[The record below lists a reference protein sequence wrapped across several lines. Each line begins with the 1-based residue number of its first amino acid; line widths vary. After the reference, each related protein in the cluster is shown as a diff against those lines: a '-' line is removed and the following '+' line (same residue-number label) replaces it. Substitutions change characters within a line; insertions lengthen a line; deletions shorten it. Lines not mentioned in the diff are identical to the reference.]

1 MISYLIN
8 SYNKLLTA
16 LFQHIAIVVVTML
29 IAVCIAGIITLLM
42 QNKKALPGMVITV
55 LSVFYSIPSLALF
68 ALLIPFTGLGRTTA
82 VIVLVVYAQY
92 ILVRNFSMG
101 LNEVDKGIL
110 EAAKGMG
117 MSETEIFRK
126 VQFPL
131 AAGSFVAGIKLATTS
146 TIGIATIAASI
157 NAGGLGTILFDG
169 LRTLNIVKIF
179 WGTILTVALCIPVN
193 IGLNIVQKNFIY
205 IKETM

>member
-8 SYNKLLTA
+8 SYDRLLTA
-16 LFQHIAIVVVTML
+16 LIQHITIVIITMAIAVVV
-29 IAVCIAGIITLLM
+29 AGIITLLL
-42 QNKKALPGMVITV
+42 QNKRVLPGMVITV

-68 ALLIPFTGLGRTTA
+68 ALLMPFTGLGKPTA
-82 VIVLVVYAQY
+82 VIVLVIYAQY
-92 ILVRNFSMG
+92 ILVRNFNLG

-117 MSETEIFRK
+117 MSESESFWK

-157 NAGGLGTILFDG
+157 NAGGLGTLLFDG
-169 LRTLNIVKIF
+169 LRTLNIVKIL
-179 WGTILTVALCIPVN
+179 WGTILTAALCIPVN
-193 IGLNIVQKNFIY
+193 IGLGLLQRKLY
-205 IKETM
+205 IH

>member
-146 TIGIATIAASI
+146 TIGIATIAALI

-193 IGLNIVQKNFIY
+193 MGLNIVQKKLY
-205 IKETM
+205 IH

>member
-169 LRTLNIVKIF
+169 LRTLNIVKIL

-193 IGLNIVQKNFIY
+193 IGLNIVQKKLY
-205 IKETM
+205 IH

>member
-193 IGLNIVQKNFIY
+193 IGLNIVQKKLY
-205 IKETM
+205 IH

>member
-193 IGLNIVQKNFIY
+193 MGLNIVQKKLY
-205 IKETM
+205 IH

>member
-8 SYNKLLTA
+8 SYNKLITA

-193 IGLNIVQKNFIY
+193 IGLNIVQKKLY
-205 IKETM
+205 MH

>member
-1 MISYLIN
+1 VISYLIN

-169 LRTLNIVKIF
+169 LRTLNIVKII

-193 IGLNIVQKNFIY
+193 IGLNIVQKKLY
-205 IKETM
+205 IH

>member
-55 LSVFYSIPSLALF
+55 FSVFYSIPSLALF

-193 IGLNIVQKNFIY
+193 IGLNIVQKKLY
-205 IKETM
+205 MH

>member
-68 ALLIPFTGLGRTTA
+68 ALLISFTGLGRTTA

-193 IGLNIVQKNFIY
+193 IGLNIVQKKLY
-205 IKETM
+205 IH

>member
-193 IGLNIVQKNFIY
+193 IGLNIVQ
-205 IKETM
+205 

>member
-126 VQFPL
+126 VQLPL

-193 IGLNIVQKNFIY
+193 IGLNIVQKKLY
-205 IKETM
+205 IH

>member
-101 LNEVDKGIL
+101 LDEVDKGIL

-193 IGLNIVQKNFIY
+193 IGLNIVQKKLY
-205 IKETM
+205 IH

>member
-131 AAGSFVAGIKLATTS
+131 AAGSFVVGIKLATTS

-193 IGLNIVQKNFIY
+193 IGLNIVQKKLY
-205 IKETM
+205 IH

>member
-169 LRTLNIVKIF
+169 LRTLNIVKII

-193 IGLNIVQKNFIY
+193 IGLNIVQKKLY
-205 IKETM
+205 IH

>member
-179 WGTILTVALCIPVN
+179 WGTILTVALCMPVN
-193 IGLNIVQKNFIY
+193 IGLNIVQKKLY
-205 IKETM
+205 IH

>member
-131 AAGSFVAGIKLATTS
+131 
-146 TIGIATIAASI
+146 
-157 NAGGLGTILFDG
+157 
-169 LRTLNIVKIF
+169 R
-179 WGTILTVALCIPVN
+179 
-193 IGLNIVQKNFIY
+193 
-205 IKETM
+205 

>member
-169 LRTLNIVKIF
+169 LRTLNIVKII

-193 IGLNIVQKNFIY
+193 IGLNIVQKKLY
-205 IKETM
+205 MH

>member
-146 TIGIATIAASI
+146 TIGRATIAASI

-193 IGLNIVQKNFIY
+193 IGLNIVQKKLY
-205 IKETM
+205 IH

>member
-8 SYNKLLTA
+8 SYNKLITA

-193 IGLNIVQKNFIY
+193 IGLNIVQKKLY
-205 IKETM
+205 IH

>member
-16 LFQHIAIVVVTML
+16 LFQHIVIVVVTML

-193 IGLNIVQKNFIY
+193 IGLNIVQKKLY
-205 IKETM
+205 IH

>member
-1 MISYLIN
+1 
-8 SYNKLLTA
+8 
-16 LFQHIAIVVVTML
+16 ML

-193 IGLNIVQKNFIY
+193 IGLNIVQKKLY
-205 IKETM
+205 IH

>member
-16 LFQHIAIVVVTML
+16 LFQHITIVVVTML

-193 IGLNIVQKNFIY
+193 IGLNIVQKKLY
-205 IKETM
+205 IH

>member
-131 AAGSFVAGIKLATTS
+131 AAGSFVVGIKLATTS

-193 IGLNIVQKNFIY
+193 MGLNIVQKKLY
-205 IKETM
+205 IH

>member
-157 NAGGLGTILFDG
+157 NAGGLGTVLFDG

-193 IGLNIVQKNFIY
+193 IGLNIVQKKLY
-205 IKETM
+205 IH

>member
-29 IAVCIAGIITLLM
+29 ISVCIAGIITLLM

-193 IGLNIVQKNFIY
+193 MGLNIVQKKLY
-205 IKETM
+205 IH

>member
-29 IAVCIAGIITLLM
+29 IAVCIAGIITLLI

-193 IGLNIVQKNFIY
+193 IGLNIVQKKLY
-205 IKETM
+205 IH